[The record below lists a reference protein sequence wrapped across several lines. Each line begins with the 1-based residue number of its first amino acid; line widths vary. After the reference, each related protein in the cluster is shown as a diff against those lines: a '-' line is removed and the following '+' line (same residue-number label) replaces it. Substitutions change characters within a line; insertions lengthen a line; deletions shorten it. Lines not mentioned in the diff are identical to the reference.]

1 MYGYPQYYGNP
12 MPDQLAQLRQNP
24 LMQTQQMPGMQP
36 QMQQPQTAQN
46 GINWVQGEAAAKSFP
61 VAPGAIVTL
70 WDSEQPTIYVKSA
83 DNTGMP
89 TMKILDYSER
99 LQAARMPQNA
109 ANAVPQDYVTREE
122 FAALAARVEE
132 YENKKQGKKTED
144 VKNG

>member
-1 MYGYPQYYGNP
+1 MYGYTPYYGNP
-12 MPDQLAQLRQNP
+12 MPDQLAQLRQNQM
-24 LMQTQQMPGMQP
+24 MQQPIQGMPQQMP
-36 QMQQPQTAQN
+36 QPQTAQN

-70 WDSEQPTIYVKSA
+70 WDSEQPVIYVKSA

-89 TMKILDYSER
+89 TMRIMDYTER
-99 LQAARMPQNA
+99 VQATRMPQNVP
-109 ANAVPQDYVTREE
+109 NAVTQDYVTREE

-132 YENKKQGKKTED
+132 YESKKQGKKTEE

>member
-1 MYGYPQYYGNP
+1 MYGYTPYYGNP

-24 LMQTQQMPGMQP
+24 MMQQPIQGMP
-36 QMQQPQTAQN
+36 QPQTAQN

-70 WDSEQPTIYVKSA
+70 WDSEQPVIYVKSA

-89 TMKILDYSER
+89 TMRIMDYTER
-99 LQAARMPQNA
+99 AQATRMPQNVP
-109 ANAVPQDYVTREE
+109 NAVPQDYVTREE

-132 YENKKQGKKTED
+132 YESKKQGKKTEE